1 MVSAVLNIL
10 HLAAQYI
17 SVIVTKILH
26 PRQSGIETWLT
37 SDGRAY
43 LVQLYE
49 SPDVRG
55 SSDSRRV
62 VSYRVTP
69 ISLARAY
76 SGSP

>member
-1 MVSAVLNIL
+1 MVSAVLYVL
-10 HLAAQYI
+10 HLAAQCI

-55 SSDSRRV
+55 SSDSRRA
-62 VSYRVTP
+62 VSCRAIP
-69 ISLARAY
+69 MSL
-76 SGSP
+76 P